1 MPEDYQIAFRVKG
14 LVAPEER
21 IVFDDHILIRG
32 VPRNEA
38 SPRASYVFF
47 KVAVQTDEELQKLE
61 KDCIDS
67 LKDITRIYCLVSND
81 YAEVMPYG
89 AMVPISSE
97 HPFGYPKLF
106 AWFWTKR
113 IVTDEERER
122 NIPFIK
128 KTMTKYELV
137 KSIFQVKKK
146 AFLRNAI
153 DYYHRSLGDSRLEE
167 KLLDLMISLES
178 LFSKK
183 GERQELRLRYS
194 LRASFLLSVGQE
206 SELPNI
212 FRNVYQLYHKRSEV
226 VHGTRVVDLDRSKIS
241 ILQKYVSEAIQRFI
255 HIEMPKK
262 AILELID
269 DSVYDEE
276 KREQLNQVVLEAIKK
291 W

>member
-1 MPEDYQIAFRVKG
+1 MSEDYQIVFKVKG
-14 LVAPEER
+14 LVTPEKK
-21 IVFDDHILIRG
+21 IMFDDHILIRG
-32 VPRNEA
+32 IPG
-38 SPRASYVFF
+38 SDTSYVFF
-47 KVAVQTDEELQKLE
+47 KVAVQTDEELRPRAHA
-61 KDCIDS
+61 CMHS
-67 LKDITRIYCLVSND
+67 LTDITQIYGLVGNN
-81 YAEVMPYG
+81 YAEVIPSFL
-89 AMVPISSE
+89 AVPISSLNR
-97 HPFGYPKLF
+97 FGYPH
-106 AWFWTKR
+106 AWSWVKR
-113 IVTDEERER
+113 IVTDEEREK

-128 KTMTKYELV
+128 KTMAKYELV

-167 KLLDLMISLES
+167 KLIDLMISLES

-183 GERQELRLRYS
+183 GEQQELRLRYS

-212 FRNVYQLYHKRSEV
+212 FRNVYELYKKRSKV

-241 ILQKYVSEAIQRFI
+241 ILQKYVREAIQRFI

-276 KREQLNQVVLEAIKK
+276 KREQLNQIVLEAIKK